1 MNQTTTTGASR
12 ASLAALPL
20 ALLCAAS
27 GSAMAQSSSVTMN
40 VIADAAMRY
49 STNSV
54 GNLKTLVSGGN
65 STSRL
70 ILRGTED
77 LGDGLKAG
85 FWLEGTLFTDTGTA
99 GGTAI
104 APAGQFWDRQATVQ
118 LSNRLGEVRLGRD
131 WNPVFLGYVFSDPF
145 VFLGVGSMG
154 NFFNASVST
163 VFQRAF
169 GSAIAPSTISRS
181 SNSIEYFLPGGLGG
195 VNGQL
200 MVSAGEGNNAGGS
213 FKYRAGRLGYRAGPI
228 DGSVYYGA
236 TQIDATGSDLKQS
249 GIAGSYDFG
258 VAKVSAS
265 YLNSSYLSAK
275 QVNWLLGLSVP
286 VGPTGFIKASYNKAD
301 QKGTTAAGVSVDAD
315 DAQQFA
321 IGYQYYLSK
330 NTTLYTTVAR
340 LKNSGVAKFAIPN
353 GPAGIAGGSSSTG
366 FDIGMRSAF

>member
-1 MNQTTTTGASR
+1 MNPTILRAAS
-12 ASLAALPL
+12 AAIPFAALCVL
-20 ALLCAAS
+20 GNHAQ
-27 GSAMAQSSSVTMN
+27 AQSSSVTMN
-40 VIADAAMRY
+40 VIVDAAARY
-49 STNSV
+49 SSNSV
-54 GNLKTLVSGGN
+54 GNLKTLISGGN

-99 GGTAI
+99 GGVAT
-104 APAGQFWDRQATVQ
+104 APAAQFWDRQATVQ
-118 LSNRLGEVRLGRD
+118 LSNRFGEVRLGRD

-145 VFLGVGSMG
+145 IFLGVGSQG
-154 NFFNASVST
+154 NFFNASAST
-163 VFQRAF
+163 VLQRAF

-195 VNGQL
+195 LNGQL

-213 FKYRAGRLGYRAGPI
+213 FKYRAGRLGYRAGKL

-236 TQIDATGSDLKQS
+236 TQIDATSADLKQS
-249 GIAGSYDFG
+249 GVAGSYDFG
-258 VAKVSAS
+258 IAKVSAS
-265 YLNSSYLSAK
+265 YTNSTYLSAK

-286 VGPTGFIKASYNKAD
+286 VGATGFIKASYNKAD
-301 QKGTTAAGVSVDAD
+301 QKGTTAANVSVDAD
-315 DAQQFA
+315 DAQQYA
-321 IGYQYYLSK
+321 IGYQYYVSK

-353 GPAGIAGGSSSTG
+353 GPQGIAGGSSSTG
-366 FDIGMRSAF
+366 FDVGMRTAF